1 MTNENMEQKF
11 VLKIHLLILSIT
23 LWELIVLAVLEYVE
37 K

>member
-23 LWELIVLAVLEYVE
+23 LWELIFLPVLEYVE